1 MKKTILAGILLLS
14 FFFGEAHYLN
24 PLCWSGGNYSFS
36 ATVGVSGNA
45 TITLIKANGE
55 PVVGSGAYSVVVN
68 VVGSE
73 VTFSVPQ
80 PNKATIVR
88 VKIVWSDG
96 YVNTAYSNTNEC
108 SRLPIKI
115 VDMAAEKDGDNIHVV
130 FKTLEEINVKY
141 YKISISTDNGVTWV
155 DRWLQ
160 FLGDTPKGTYSVTF
174 KK

>member
-14 FFFGEAHYLN
+14 GLVGSAHYLN
-24 PLCWSGGNYSFS
+24 HLCWSGGNYSFS
-36 ATVGVSGNA
+36 ATAGSSGNA
-45 TITLIKANGE
+45 TITLIKANGD
-55 PVVGSGAYSVVVN
+55 PVTGSGAYSVVVS
-68 VVGSE
+68 VSGGA

-80 PNKATIVR
+80 PNKGTVVR

-96 YVNTAYSNTNEC
+96 YVNTAYSKANEC

-115 VDMAAEKDGDNIHVV
+115 VDVAAEKDGDNIHVV
-130 FKTLEEINVKY
+130 FKTEEEINVKY

-155 DRWLQ
+155 DRWIQ